1 MKSLVAMEQRLHPIL
16 ARRHPRQA
24 AQRIT
29 KGARVESCRLARFQ
43 PLDVNAEYLLSAK
56 VLADLQIWRDSGA
69 AANHRENEG
78 GTDFSDPVVVA
89 AEGRYDTMRASPMF
103 AALVSQFAE
112 QDGQS
117 VQIARN
123 R

>member
-1 MKSLVAMEQRLHPIL
+1 MNCSKIFTLLIAPLCIWTAAVAQDSG
-16 ARRHPRQA
+16 
-24 AQRIT
+24 
-29 KGARVESCRLARFQ
+29 GAN
-43 PLDVNAEYLLSAK
+43 PLDPAIPAPVLTRAE